1 MIDTIFIN
9 LIINRLTMYLFAFGM
24 NHHQT
29 PVSIRERVAFPAE
42 VIINALQDL
51 RHQPHVEEAA
61 ILSTCNRME
70 IYCHT
75 AEPKQVI
82 EWLCQYHQL
91 SPEQIQQ
98 YLYTLPNDEA
108 VKHAFRVASGLDS
121 MVLGEAQILGQMK
134 QAVRCAEEAGTL
146 GTILYKL
153 FQNTFAVAKKV
164 RTQTAIGTQSVS
176 MAAAAVKIG
185 EQIFGKIADQKVL
198 FIGAGEMIEL
208 CVTHFHAQQPQKIMI
223 ANRTMSH
230 AQALA
235 TRFGVSSCNLQ
246 DLNVHLAA
254 FDIIVT
260 STGSALPILGKGLV
274 QRALKQRK
282 SRPMLFIDLAVPRDI
297 EPEVSE
303 LSDAFLYTVDDLA
316 QIVQNGVET
325 RQAAVLDAEVIIDHN
340 VTEFMHWVQR
350 RETVPVIRMI
360 HDYADR
366 QRRHELERAQKR
378 LAKGEDPEKILEEFS
393 RALTNK
399 LIHPQVNSLNQVV
412 GHEQQH
418 VVRVL
423 NEIYHTKH

>member
-1 MIDTIFIN
+1 
-9 LIINRLTMYLFAFGM
+9 MYLFAFGM

-29 PVSIRERVAFPAE
+29 PVSIRERVAFPAD
-42 VIINALQDL
+42 VMMTALQDL

-75 AEPKQVI
+75 SEPNQVI
-82 EWLCQYHQL
+82 AWLCQYHQL
-91 SPEQIQQ
+91 SPDQVQQ

-176 MAAAAVKIG
+176 MAAAAVRIG
-185 EQIFGKIADQKVL
+185 EQIFGKIQDQKIL

-223 ANRTMSH
+223 ANRTLSH
-230 AQALA
+230 AQELA
-235 TRFGVSSCNLQ
+235 SRFIGATSCNLQ
-246 DLNVHLAA
+246 DLNLHLSE
-254 FDIIVT
+254 FDVVIT

-282 SRPMLFIDLAVPRDI
+282 YRPMLLIDLAVPRDI

-360 HDYADR
+360 HDYAER

-378 LAKGEDPEKILEEFS
+378 LTKGEDPEKIIEELS
-393 RALTNK
+393 RALMNK
-399 LIHPQVNSLNQVV
+399 LVHPQVNSLNQMV
-412 GHEQQH
+412 GQEQRYAI
-418 VVRVL
+418 RVL
-423 NEIYHTKH
+423 NDIYHTKH